1 MTAVGGEQ
9 SYRTTNTLLS
19 LVGQGDKRMWVE
31 HFPPMPLKCW
41 TPAVVC
47 SGKVLVVAGG
57 WGEGYTRLDTVQV
70 MNTDALQWSTASS
83 LPHPL
88 VEASAAVCGDSVYLV
103 GGIIEHGDSTKAVF
117 ACSLSALVQPQ
128 TMEAKASTSPTAKT
142 HQVWHTIA
150 DLPVGLSTCVSLS
163 GHLLAVGGCNSKKKT
178 SNAILMYNTATNSWE
193 AISRMP
199 TARFLCLVA
208 VLSNNKLIVVGGSV
222 GPSDTEKVEIAAA
235 E

>member
-1 MTAVGGEQ
+1 
-9 SYRTTNTLLS
+9 
-19 LVGQGDKRMWVE
+19 
-31 HFPPMPLKCW
+31 
-41 TPAVVC
+41 
-47 SGKVLVVAGG
+47 
-57 WGEGYTRLDTVQV
+57 
-70 MNTDALQWSTASS
+70 
-83 LPHPL
+83 
-88 VEASAAVCGDSVYLV
+88 
-103 GGIIEHGDSTKAVF
+103 
-117 ACSLSALVQPQ
+117 
-128 TMEAKASTSPTAKT
+128 MEAKASTSPTAKT

-163 GHLLAVGGCNSKKKT
+163 GRLLAVGGCNSNKKA

-208 VLSNNKLIVVGGSV
+208 VLSDNKLLMVGGSV